1 VDLVAEG
8 FDLAIRMGTLP
19 DDSTLAA
26 RAVAVSK
33 PALYASPAY
42 TALRGLP
49 EHPDDLFKHDLLSL
63 PPKLNGMTRWK
74 LTRGKTEWERELP
87 ARMIAN
93 SPELLVRMACTGIGI
108 AASTELF
115 AQSFLESGQLVRVL
129 PEWSF
134 PTVTGWAVFPGR
146 RLMPAKT
153 RVFLDMLE
161 MLGEQAGAGRAP

>member
-1 VDLVAEG
+1 
-8 FDLAIRMGTLP
+8 
-19 DDSTLAA
+19 
-26 RAVAVSK
+26 
-33 PALYASPAY
+33 
-42 TALRGLP
+42 
-49 EHPDDLFKHDLLSL
+49 
-63 PPKLNGMTRWK
+63 
-74 LTRGKTEWERELP
+74 
-87 ARMIAN
+87 MIAN

-161 MLGEQAGAGRAP
+161 TLGERIGARAA